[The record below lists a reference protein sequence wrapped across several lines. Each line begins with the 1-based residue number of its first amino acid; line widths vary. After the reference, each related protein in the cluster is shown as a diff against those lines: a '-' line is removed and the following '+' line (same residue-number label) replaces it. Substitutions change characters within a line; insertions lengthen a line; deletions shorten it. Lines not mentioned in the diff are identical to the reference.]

1 MSGQAPH
8 LKICGLTDSAQACS
22 IAALGVHAIGV
33 IGVEGTPR
41 YVCAEIRREIYARLA
56 AQSTVARVWVA
67 ADPNDDDLDD
77 VLSGQGTPSVVQLH
91 GQESEA
97 RCAELRTRYPD
108 IDWWKALR
116 LRGDAGLETIHRYSN
131 AVDALLID
139 AWSADQLGGTGH
151 QLDPTWLKHLQDEL
165 TGGRPWWLAGG
176 ICAEWVPKLDALH
189 PFGLDA
195 SSRLEISP
203 GVKDLARVR
212 ALVQAVEDRARRLG

>member
-1 MSGQAPH
+1 MSGQALH

-22 IAALGVHAIGV
+22 IAALGVQAIGV

-41 YVCAEIRREIYARLA
+41 YVCAETRREIYARLA

-67 ADPNDDDLDD
+67 ADPNDNDLDD

-91 GQESEA
+91 GEESEE
-97 RCAELRTRYPD
+97 RCAELRARYPN
-108 IDWWKALR
+108 ISWWKALR
-116 LRGDAGLETIHRYSN
+116 LRDDASFEAIHRYSN

-151 QLDPTWLKHLQDEL
+151 QLDPTWVKHLQDHL
-165 TGGRPWWLAGG
+165 SGDRPWWLAGG

-195 SSRLEISP
+195 SSRLEIKP
-203 GVKDLARVR
+203 GVKDLERVR
-212 ALVQAVEDRARRLG
+212 ALVQSVEDRARRLG